1 MAKHLLHGGW
11 ILRLDQYHF
20 KIVHRPPPTEHRNAD
35 GLSERNNDY
44 VHREKIIQTL
54 SEVSNGFSFM
64 TQKDYEELPAVPY
77 FDKHGSLLPD
87 HSDLSAE
94 ARARLPA
101 LYILRKVYQDK
112 HHPTIDLMIP
122 SHGIQLRPLT
132 KIKDRIVFLV

>member
-1 MAKHLLHGGW
+1 MAKHLLHGRW
-11 ILRLDQYHF
+11 ILRRDQYHHF
-20 KIVHRPPPTEHRNAD
+20 KIVHRPPTEHRNAD
-35 GLSERNNDY
+35 GLNKRNIDY
-44 VHREKIIQTL
+44 VHRGKIIQTL
-54 SEVSNGFSFM
+54 SEVSSGFSFM
-64 TQKDYEELPAVPY
+64 TQEDYEELPAVPY
-77 FDKHGSLLPD
+77 FDEHGPLLPD